1 MVEAM
6 DQELREK
13 FARLEAQ
20 VEAQIKESQ
29 GISHKLD
36 SIIQLQVTM
45 ASVQESTRSHTERLG
60 ALVAEVKAQ
69 SDQIA
74 NVSER
79 VTSLKHKIIGGS
91 LVMSILVIPSSA
103 YLIRETRDQIT
114 TIDRRVTGLEFEV
127 QRAKATR

>member
-20 VEAQIKESQ
+20 VEALQ
-29 GISHKLD
+29 GIPQKLD

-45 ASVQESTRSHTERLG
+45 ASVQESTRGQTERLSM
-60 ALVAEVKAQ
+60 LVTEVKSQ

-74 NVSER
+74 SVSEK
-79 VTSLKHKIIGGS
+79 VTSLKNKIIGGGLVVS
-91 LVMSILVIPSSA
+91 LLVIPTSA
-103 YLIRETRDQIT
+103 FLIRESRDQLI
-114 TIDRRVTGLEFEV
+114 TIDRRVTGLEFEI
-127 QRAKATR
+127 QRAKAPR

>member
-20 VEAQIKESQ
+20 VEALQCIPL
-29 GISHKLD
+29 KLD

-45 ASVQESTRSHTERLG
+45 ASVQESTRSHTEKMA

-69 SDQIA
+69 SDQISIINA
-74 NVSER
+74 RVSGIWHR
-79 VTSLKHKIIGGS
+79 MIGGS
-91 LVMSILVIPSSA
+91 LVLTILVLPVAAYVMRSA
-103 YLIRETRDQIT
+103 NEQLTS
-114 TIDRRVTGLEFEV
+114 IDRRVTGLEFEV
-127 QRAKATR
+127 KRAKADR